1 MEFLQYLWGPI
12 VGAVIGYFTNYIAVK
27 MLFFPRNEVR
37 LFGKRLPFTPGIIP
51 RRKKDLARSI
61 GRMVESELL
70 TKDAL
75 CGMMLSD
82 KAKGIAAMS
91 ITNALTAGE
100 RPLKELM
107 PDLTVSDMRFRLEN
121 IIAGVICDG
130 VCRLDLATPIAKEG
144 GEMVREKFGAL
155 GGLLVTDKVM
165 GDIAC
170 AADER
175 IKQYLLSNRALLTA
189 AIHEKVDGIIA
200 MNTTE
205 IADNILVSPED
216 VYPLAASLYEKVVE
230 KHLPAL
236 LDRLSIADTV
246 AAKIDEMDARRLE
259 DMILSVM
266 KKELGAVVNLGAVIG
281 FVLGLLNL
289 IL

>member
-1 MEFLQYLWGPI
+1 MQFLQYLWGPI
-12 VGAVIGYFTNYIAVK
+12 IGAVIGYFTNYIAVK

-37 LFGKRLPFTPGIIP
+37 VFGSRVPFTPGIIP
-51 RRKKDLARSI
+51 CRKKYLARSV

-70 TKDAL
+70 TKEAL

-107 PDLTVSDMRFRLEN
+107 PDLTASDMRFRLEN

-144 GEMVREKFGAL
+144 GEMVKEKFGAI

-165 GDIAC
+165 ADIAS

-175 IKQYLLSNRALLTA
+175 IKKYLLSNRALLTA
-189 AIHEKVDGIIA
+189 AIHTKVDEVIG
-200 MNTTE
+200 MKTTE
-205 IADNILVSPED
+205 IADTILIGPED
-216 VYPLAASLYEKVVE
+216 VYPLAASVYEKVVE
-230 KHLPAL
+230 KHLPSL
-236 LDRLSIADTV
+236 LERVSIADTV

-259 DMILSVM
+259 DMLLSVM
-266 KKELGAVVNLGAVIG
+266 KKELGAVVDLGAVIG
-281 FVLGLLNL
+281 FILGLLNL
-289 IL
+289 L

>member
-1 MEFLQYLWGPI
+1 MQFLQYVWGPL

-27 MLFFPRNEVR
+27 MLFLPRNEVR
-37 LFGKRLPFTPGIIP
+37 LFGKRVPFTPGIIP
-51 RRKKDLARSI
+51 RRKKELARSV
-61 GRMVESELL
+61 GRMVERELL

-144 GEMVREKFGAL
+144 GEMVKEKFGAL
-155 GGLLVTDKVM
+155 GGLLINDKVLS
-165 GDIAC
+165 DIGA

-175 IKQYLLSNRALLTA
+175 IKAYLLNNRALLTA
-189 AIHEKVDGIIA
+189 AIHQKADAILD
-200 MNTTE
+200 MNTE
-205 IADNILVSPED
+205 RIADNLLISPED

-230 KHLPAL
+230 KHLPSL
-236 LDRLSIADTV
+236 LEKVSVADTV
-246 AAKIDEMDARRLE
+246 AAKIDEMDAKHLE
-259 DMILSVM
+259 DMLLSVM
-266 KKELGAVVNLGAVIG
+266 KKELSAVVNLGAVIG
-281 FVLGLLNL
+281 FILGLLNL
-289 IL
+289 II